1 VNYANSTQ
9 TPNGV
14 TKVFG
19 QQMMSGD
26 GACYDQLD
34 CVFIRRVMLSPL
46 SKILPTRANN
56 NKKAKINNQF
66 HHDKKVLYQ

>member
-1 VNYANSTQ
+1 
-9 TPNGV
+9 
-14 TKVFG
+14 
-19 QQMMSGD
+19 MMSGD